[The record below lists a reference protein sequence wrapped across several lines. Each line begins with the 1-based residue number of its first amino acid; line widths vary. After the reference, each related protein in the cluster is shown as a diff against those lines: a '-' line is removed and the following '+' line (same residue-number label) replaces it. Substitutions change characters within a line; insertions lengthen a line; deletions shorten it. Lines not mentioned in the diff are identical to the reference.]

1 MWADLGKGVG
11 PYTDRMPLWLALVGA
26 YVIGS
31 VDFAVVVARSRG
43 VDIHSVGSGN
53 PGTSNVLRTMGK
65 GPAAMVLAGDMLK
78 GVIAASFGWI
88 AAGGDPANQPMV
100 YLAGLLVV
108 LGHAFPV
115 FHRFRGGKGV
125 ATGGGVLLFATP
137 VAALILAALW
147 LVIAKVLKIASVAS
161 LVGVAGA
168 LPLAYAFGA
177 RGWSLFWL
185 AAILV
190 LIVWRHRP
198 NIQRMFQGS
207 EQKVPT

>member
-1 MWADLGKGVG
+1 M
-11 PYTDRMPLWLALVGA
+11 ALVGS

-31 VDFAVVVARSRG
+31 VDFAVIVARARG

-53 PGTSNVLRTMGK
+53 PGTSNVLRTLGR

-88 AAGGDPANQPMV
+88 AAGGDPVNQPMA
-100 YLAGLLVV
+100 YLAGFLAVV
-108 LGHAFPV
+108 GHVFPI

-125 ATGGGVLLFATP
+125 ATAGGVMLFTVP
-137 VAALILAALW
+137 WAALILALSWA
-147 LVIAKVLKIASVAS
+147 VVAKVFKIASVAS
-161 LVGVAGA
+161 LVAAAGS
-168 LPLAYAFGA
+168 LPLAYLFGA
-177 RGWSLFWL
+177 RGWSLGWL

-198 NIQRMFQGS
+198 NIQRMLSGS
-207 EQKVPT
+207 ESKVPT